1 MVDSKL
7 AESLVRL
14 GRFALLELTNTDEVL
29 EFSEFTSK
37 YHCNLEFSRGVLLN
51 GSGLHVEY
59 REVVLTLRTNT
70 TGNILHV
77 IKILRGDSLLR
88 ETGKEWLLKSIPV
101 YKGEVIKDD
110 IVERR
115 MDVLEIVDFLQVVS
129 VIRSEAQKRELL
141 VLVRRV
147 CERLSKIYKV
157 DV

>member
-1 MVDSKL
+1 MLDNKL

-14 GRFALLELTNTDEVL
+14 GNFALLELTNTDEVL

-37 YHCNLEFSRGVLLN
+37 YTCGLGFSRGVLLT
-51 GSGLHVEY
+51 GSGLHVQY
-59 REVVLTLRTNT
+59 REIVLTLRTNT

-77 IKILRGDSLLR
+77 IKIVRNDDLLR

-101 YKGEVIKDD
+101 YKGDVVKED

-115 MDVLEIVDFLQVVS
+115 MDVPDIVDFLQVVS

-141 VLVRRV
+141 VLVGRI
-147 CERLSKIYKV
+147 CDRLSKIYK
-157 DV
+157 

>member
-1 MVDSKL
+1 MLDSKL
-7 AESLVRL
+7 VEILVRL
-14 GRFALLELTNTDEVL
+14 SNFALLELTNTDEVL
-29 EFSEFTSK
+29 EFLGVTGK
-37 YHCNLEFSRGVLLN
+37 YTCNLEFSRGILFN
-51 GSGLHVEY
+51 GSGLHVQY
-59 REVVLTLRTNT
+59 REIVLTLRTNT

-77 IKILRGDSLLR
+77 IKILRSDTLLR

-101 YKGEVIKDD
+101 YKGNVAKED

-115 MDVLEIVDFLQVVS
+115 MDVPDIVDFLQVVS